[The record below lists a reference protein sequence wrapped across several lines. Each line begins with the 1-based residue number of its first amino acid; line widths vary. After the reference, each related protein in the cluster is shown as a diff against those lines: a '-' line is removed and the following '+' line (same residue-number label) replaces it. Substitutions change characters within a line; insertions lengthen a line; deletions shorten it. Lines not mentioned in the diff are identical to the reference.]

1 MLAIER
7 RNEILAK
14 LQEEKKVVVSDLS
27 AFYNVTEETI
37 RRDLEKLEAEGLAKK
52 TYGGAVINES
62 LNTDLPYTVRKKA
75 NVAGKQSIGE
85 ILGNM
90 ISDGDHIIL
99 DASSTALFVAK
110 SIKSKKN
117 LTVITNS
124 IEIMLELSDR
134 KGWKIL
140 STGGS
145 MKDGSLSLV
154 GYQTIRMINSFNVD
168 LAIFSVK
175 GIDLEH
181 GMTDSNESDAQV
193 KMALLGAG
201 KKKILAVDSSK
212 FDKISFTRVGD
223 FKDIDMVVTDSRP
236 SEAWMKKFEE
246 SGVEV
251 ICPQN

>member
-7 RNEILAK
+7 RNAILAR

-27 AFYNVTEETI
+27 IEYGVTEETI
-37 RRDLEKLEAEGLAKK
+37 RRDLEKLESEGLAKK
-52 TYGGAVINES
+52 TYGGAVVNES

-75 NVAGKQSIGE
+75 NVSGKQRIGE
-85 ILGNM
+85 ILGEM

-110 SIKSKKN
+110 NIKNKKN

-124 IEIMLELSDR
+124 IEIMIELADR

-154 GYQTIRMINSFNVD
+154 GYQTIRMLNSFNVD
-168 LAIFSVK
+168 LSIFSVK
-175 GIDLEH
+175 GVELSH

-193 KMALLGAG
+193 KMAILGAG

-212 FDKISFTRVGD
+212 FDKTSFAKVGD
-223 FKDIDMVVTDSRP
+223 FSEIDVVVTDARP
-236 SEAWMKKFEE
+236 SDEWMKRLEKY
-246 SGVEV
+246 GIEV
-251 ICPQN
+251 IF

>member
-7 RNEILAK
+7 RNAILER
-14 LQEEKKVVVSDLS
+14 LQTEKKVVVGDLS
-27 AFYNVTEETI
+27 VEFDVTEETI
-37 RRDLEKLEAEGLAKK
+37 RRDLEKLESEGLAKK
-52 TYGGAVINES
+52 TYGGAVLNES
-62 LNTDLPYTVRKKA
+62 LNTDLPYTVRKKS
-75 NVAGKQSIGE
+75 NVSGKQKIGE

-110 SIKSKKN
+110 NIKNRKN

-124 IEIMLELSDR
+124 IEIMIELSDR

-154 GYQTIRMINSFNVD
+154 GYQTIRMINSYNVD
-168 LAIFSVK
+168 MAIFSVK
-175 GIDLEH
+175 GIDINH

-193 KMALLGAG
+193 KMAILGAG
-201 KKKILAVDSSK
+201 KRKILAVDSSK
-212 FDKISFTRVGD
+212 FEKTSFAKVGD
-223 FKDIDMVVTDSRP
+223 FNEIDMVVTDQKP
-236 SEAWMKKFEE
+236 SDEWMKKFEQYE
-246 SGVEV
+246 IEV
-251 ICPQN
+251 IYE

>member
-7 RNEILAK
+7 RNAILER
-14 LQEEKKVVVSDLS
+14 LQTEKKVVVGDLS
-27 AFYNVTEETI
+27 VEFDVTEETI
-37 RRDLEKLEAEGLAKK
+37 RRDLEKLESEGLAKK
-52 TYGGAVINES
+52 TYGGAVLNES
-62 LNTDLPYTVRKKA
+62 LNTDLPYTVRKKS
-75 NVAGKQSIGE
+75 NVSGKQKIGE

-110 SIKSKKN
+110 NIKNRKN

-124 IEIMLELSDR
+124 IEIMIELSDR

-154 GYQTIRMINSFNVD
+154 GYQTIRMINSYNVD
-168 LAIFSVK
+168 MAIFSVK
-175 GIDLEH
+175 GIDINH

-193 KMALLGAG
+193 KMAILGAG
-201 KKKILAVDSSK
+201 KRKILAVDSSK
-212 FDKISFTRVGD
+212 FEKTSFAKVGD
-223 FKDIDMVVTDSRP
+223 FNEIDMVVTDQKP
-236 SEAWMKKFEE
+236 SDEWMKKFEQYE
-246 SGVEV
+246 IEV
-251 ICPQN
+251 VYE

>member
-7 RNEILAK
+7 RNAILAK
-14 LQEEKKVVVSDLS
+14 LQEDKKVVVSDLS
-27 AFYNVTEETI
+27 TLYNVTEETI

-62 LNTDLPYTVRKKA
+62 LNTDLPYTVRKKS
-75 NVAGKQSIGE
+75 NVAGKQIIGE
-85 ILGNM
+85 ILG
-90 ISDGDHIIL
+90 DGDHVML

-110 SIKSKKN
+110 SIKNRKN
-117 LTVITNS
+117 LTIITNS

-154 GYQTIRMINSFNVD
+154 GYQAIRMINSFNVD
-168 LAIFSVK
+168 MAIFSVK
-175 GIDLEH
+175 GIDLRH

-193 KMALLGAG
+193 KMALLEAG

-212 FDKISFTRVGD
+212 FDKISFTKVGE
-223 FKDIDMVVTDSRP
+223 FREVDMVVTDARP
-236 SEAWMKKFEE
+236 SQEWLQKFDTA
-246 SGVEV
+246 GVEV
-251 ICPQN
+251 VYPHE

>member
-7 RNEILAK
+7 RNAILAK
-14 LQEEKKVVVSDLS
+14 LQDERKVVVSDLS
-27 AFYNVTEETI
+27 ALYNVTEETI
-37 RRDLEKLEAEGLAKK
+37 RRDLEKLESEGLAKK
-52 TYGGAVINES
+52 TYGGAVLNES

-75 NVAGKQSIGE
+75 NVSGKQIIGE
-85 ILGNM
+85 ILGGM

-99 DASSTALFVAK
+99 DASTTALFVAK
-110 SIKSKKN
+110 SIKSKKG

-124 IEIMLELSDR
+124 LEIMIELADR

-154 GYQTIRMINSFNVD
+154 GYQAMRMISTFNVD
-168 LAIFSVK
+168 MAIFSVK
-175 GIDLEH
+175 GIDLSH

-193 KMALLGAG
+193 KMAILEAG

-212 FDKISFTRVGD
+212 FDKISFTKVGD
-223 FKDIDMVVTDSRP
+223 FKEIDMVVTDVKP
-236 SEAWMKKFEE
+236 SEEWLRRFDNL
-246 SGVEV
+246 GIEV
-251 ICPQN
+251 VYSRA